1 MSMRSNRPAKKGM
14 ESGGGCCADQGAVPV
29 DDEKEVI
36 KEGTPV
42 PNWKLWKGK
51 NVFALGGRAMLGA
64 DARIFA
70 ITNAFVVA
78 TCLVFF
84 GDLCPRVRPASSA
97 TRRRPES

>member
-1 MSMRSNRPAKKGM
+1 MSLRWPEKKGAM
-14 ESGGGCCADQGAVPV
+14 QADAPTACCGDVEKRAADAADVVKPGA
-29 DDEKEVI
+29 
-36 KEGTPV
+36 PV